1 VGGRQRQGDYFLK
14 MNKNPF
20 DNLASEYEAWFIENK
35 VLFQSELLALKQVV
49 PVDKKGVEIG
59 IGSGIFAEQLGIRFG
74 IDPSEKML
82 EYARKRGL
90 DVQNG
95 VAENLPYKNES
106 FDFAVFI
113 TAICFVENP
122 ELAVKE
128 AYRILKNQ
136 GEIIIAI
143 LDKETRFGRFLEN
156 NKKRS
161 QFYRHARFFSVPE
174 VRNLLEKNNFR
185 ITQTVQ
191 TLEDPATSKI
201 ENPVEGYGKG
211 SFVIVKGMKG

>member
-1 VGGRQRQGDYFLK
+1 M

-20 DNLASEYEAWFIENK
+20 DSLASEYEAWFNENK
-35 VLFQSELLALKQVV
+35 ILFQSELLALKHVV
-49 PVDKKGVEIG
+49 PVEKRGVEIG

-82 EYARKRGL
+82 EYARQRGL

-95 VAENLPYKNES
+95 VAENLPYENES

-122 ELAVKE
+122 ERALKE

-156 NKKRS
+156 NKKKS
-161 QFYRHARFFSVPE
+161 QFYKHARFFSAPE
-174 VRNLLEKNNFR
+174 IRELLEKNNFR

-191 TLEDPATSKI
+191 TLEDPATQRL
-201 ENPVEGYGKG
+201 ENPMEGYGKG
-211 SFVIVKGMKG
+211 SFVVMKGVKI

>member
-1 VGGRQRQGDYFLK
+1 MAQ
-14 MNKNPF
+14 NSF

-82 EYARKRGL
+82 EYARQRGL
-90 DVQNG
+90 DVQAG
-95 VAENLPYKNES
+95 VAENLPYENES

-122 ELAVKE
+122 ELALKE

-156 NKKRS
+156 NKKKS
-161 QFYRHARFFSVPE
+161 LFYKHARFFSVPE
-174 VRNLLEKNNFR
+174 VRELLEKNGFSV
-185 ITQTVQ
+185 TQTVQ
-191 TLEDPATSKI
+191 TLEDPATQKV
-201 ENPVEGYGKG
+201 ENPVEGFGKG

>member
-1 VGGRQRQGDYFLK
+1 MTKQ
-14 MNKNPF
+14 NPF
-20 DNLASEYEAWFIENK
+20 DNLASEYESWFVENK
-35 VLFQSELLALKQVV
+35 ILFQSELLALKQVV

-90 DVQNG
+90 DVQKG
-95 VAENLPYKNES
+95 VAENLPYEKET
-106 FDFAVFI
+106 FDYAVFI
-113 TAICFVENP
+113 TAICFVDNP

-128 AYRILKNQ
+128 AFRILKKR

-161 QFYRHARFFSVPE
+161 QFYSHARFFSVSE
-174 VRNLLEKNNFR
+174 IRELLENNSFR
-185 ITQTVQ
+185 VTQTVQ
-191 TLEDPATSKI
+191 NLEDPASRKI
-201 ENPVEGYGKG
+201 ETPTEGFGKG
-211 SFVIVKGMKG
+211 SFVVLKGVKV

>member
-1 VGGRQRQGDYFLK
+1 MKQ
-14 MNKNPF
+14 NPF
-20 DNLASEYEAWFIENK
+20 DTLTSEYEAWFVENK
-35 VLFQSELLALKQVV
+35 VLFQSELLALKQAV
-49 PVDKKGVEIG
+49 PVDKIGVEIG

-82 EYARKRGL
+82 EYARQRDL
-90 DVQNG
+90 EVQSG
-95 VAENLPYKNES
+95 VAENLPYENDS

-113 TAICFVENP
+113 TSMCFIDNP

-128 AYRILKNQ
+128 AYRILKNR

-143 LDKETRFGRFLEN
+143 LDKETRFGKFLEQ

-161 QFYRHARFFSVPE
+161 QFYKHARFFSVLE
-174 VRNLLEKNNFR
+174 IRELLEKNNFR
-185 ITQTVQ
+185 LTQTVQ

-201 ENPVEGYGKG
+201 ENPVEGFGKG
-211 SFVIVKGMKG
+211 SFVVIKGVKA

>member
-1 VGGRQRQGDYFLK
+1 MAQ
-14 MNKNPF
+14 NSF

-35 VLFQSELLALKQVV
+35 VLFQSELLALKRVV

-82 EYARKRGL
+82 EYARQRGL
-90 DVQNG
+90 DVQAG
-95 VAENLPYKNES
+95 VAENLPYENES

-122 ELAVKE
+122 ELALKE

-156 NKKRS
+156 NKKKS
-161 QFYRHARFFSVPE
+161 LFYKHARFFSVPE
-174 VRNLLEKNNFR
+174 VRELLEKNGFSV
-185 ITQTVQ
+185 TQTVQ
-191 TLEDPATSKI
+191 TLEDPATQKV
-201 ENPVEGYGKG
+201 ENPVEGFGKG

>member
-1 VGGRQRQGDYFLK
+1 MK
-14 MNKNPF
+14 NENPF
-20 DNLASEYEAWFIENK
+20 DFLASEYESWFIENR
-35 VLFQSELLALKQVV
+35 VLFQTELHALKQVV
-49 PVDKKGVEIG
+49 PVNKTGVEIG

-74 IDPSEKML
+74 VDPSEMML
-82 EYARKRGL
+82 EYARQRGL
-90 DVQNG
+90 DVQIG
-95 VAENLPYKNES
+95 VAENLPYENES

-128 AYRILKNQ
+128 AFRILKNQ

-174 VRNLLEKNNFR
+174 VREFIEKNGFSV
-185 ITQTVQ
+185 TQTVQ
-191 TLEDPATSKI
+191 TLEDPATQRI
-201 ENPVEGYGKG
+201 ENPSEGYGKG
-211 SFVIVKGMKG
+211 SFVVVKGMKG